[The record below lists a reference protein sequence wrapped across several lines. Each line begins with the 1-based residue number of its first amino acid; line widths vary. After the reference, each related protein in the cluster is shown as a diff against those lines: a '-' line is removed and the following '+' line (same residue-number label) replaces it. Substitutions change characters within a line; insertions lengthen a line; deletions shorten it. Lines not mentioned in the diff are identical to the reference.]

1 MVLHFVYVLAKQYIF
16 ITDGFLTG
24 GETVRRDTRLEKSRY
39 LTHRR

>member
-24 GETVRRDTRLEKSRY
+24 SGVCQARHKTKKNLDT
-39 LTHRR
+39 